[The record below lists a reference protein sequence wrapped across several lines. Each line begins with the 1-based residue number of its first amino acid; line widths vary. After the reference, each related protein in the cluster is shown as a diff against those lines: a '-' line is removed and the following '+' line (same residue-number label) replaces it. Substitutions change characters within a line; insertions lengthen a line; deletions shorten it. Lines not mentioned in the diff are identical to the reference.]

1 MSTVFMRV
9 TTSAR
14 GAPIAAS
21 PSRSRVAPAPQ
32 VRSGLIRY
40 PTPPGGRSP
49 YADRCRARAV
59 RHLDP
64 RDVRLA
70 DHGSAGCRFG
80 LRGAALR
87 EPPGVANEPEGA
99 E

>member
-14 GAPIAAS
+14 GAPTAAS

-40 PTPPGGRSP
+40 PTPPGGRSSYGTTKGCDEQHP
-49 YADRCRARAV
+49 
-59 RHLDP
+59 
-64 RDVRLA
+64 LA
-70 DHGSAGCRFG
+70 PQTVPLTQIVSG
-80 LRGAALR
+80 LGTSEA
-87 EPPGVANEPEGA
+87 
-99 E
+99 